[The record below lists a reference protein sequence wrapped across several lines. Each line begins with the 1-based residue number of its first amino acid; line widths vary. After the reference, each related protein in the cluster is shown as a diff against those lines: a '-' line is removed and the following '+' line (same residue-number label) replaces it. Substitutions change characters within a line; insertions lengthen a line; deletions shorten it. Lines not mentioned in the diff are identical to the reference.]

1 MDIGSDGFVIVG
13 IVVFDTL
20 VVGATVDNLLF
31 ALSLVFFTAIGTA
44 LASVLIS
51 VLTSVLT
58 FTVASAVAV
67 AFAVSIGFSLAHAH
81 TR

>member
-20 VVGATVDNLLF
+20 VVGATFDNLLF

-58 FTVASAVAV
+58 FTVASAVA
-67 AFAVSIGFSLAHAH
+67 FAVSIGFSLAHAH

>member
-20 VVGATVDNLLF
+20 VVGATVDSLLF
-31 ALSLVFFTAIGTA
+31 ALPLVFFTAIGTA
-44 LASVLIS
+44 PASVLIS

-58 FTVASAVAV
+58 FTVASAVA
-67 AFAVSIGFSLAHAH
+67 FAVSIGFSLAHAH
-81 TR
+81 TL